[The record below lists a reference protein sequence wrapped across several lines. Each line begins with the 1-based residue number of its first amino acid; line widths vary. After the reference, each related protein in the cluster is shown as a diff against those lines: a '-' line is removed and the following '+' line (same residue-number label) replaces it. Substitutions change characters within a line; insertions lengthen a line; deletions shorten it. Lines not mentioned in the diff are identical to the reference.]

1 MKKILL
7 ILLLGLTALTVAAQE
22 DEQPSGNGWR
32 WSLEMGANWDF
43 LQDELPQF
51 DRNKQGWGLYF
62 ETRYRIGQ
70 TPFDVGL
77 YGSLSNVPR
86 ITHTEI
92 CAEIQDEN
100 GKPIGTLNG
109 YSEGEIK
116 FASWN
121 LMATFD
127 YNHRFGRHCE
137 VFAGAGLGIC
147 KYYEG
152 RNWELLSADWYSI
165 SDDPHD
171 GISLSL
177 MPRVGVLLFNHLRL
191 TAGYKIQEKANR
203 HAFVSISMVGFF
215 GNHSTT
221 TIE

>member
-7 ILLLGLTALTVAAQE
+7 ILLVGLTALTAAAQE
-22 DEQPSGNGWR
+22 GEQTSGNGR
-32 WSLEMGANWDF
+32 PWSLEIGANWEF
-43 LQDELPQF
+43 LQDKLLQF
-51 DRNKQGWGLYF
+51 DRNEHGWGLYF

-92 CAEIQDEN
+92 STEIQNEN
-100 GKPIGTLNG
+100 GEPIGTLNG
-109 YSEGEIK
+109 ISEGEIK
-116 FASWN
+116 FGSWN
-121 LMATFD
+121 VMATFD
-127 YNHRFGRHCE
+127 YNHRFSRRCE
-137 VFAGAGLGIC
+137 VFAGAGIGIC

-152 RNWELLSADWYSI
+152 RNWELLSANWYSI
-165 SDDPHD
+165 TDDPHD

-203 HAFVSISMVGFF
+203 HAFVSIGMVGFF
-215 GNHSTT
+215 GRKR
-221 TIE
+221 